1 MTHHL
6 ADWLTEAET
15 PAGVAQIVAGIAKA
29 GAALSHTL
37 RTAPLRGL
45 QGATDQ
51 TNIQGETQKQLDVV
65 ANDLFLAACAAL
77 PEVSF
82 AVSEEL
88 EHAVPM
94 SSTGGFAVIFDPLDG
109 SSNLD
114 VNITVGTIF
123 SILPAKSEED
133 LLQPGSAQVFAGF
146 ISYGPSTDMVLA
158 CGSRVSMFT
167 LAEGGEWHLSAPIL
181 AVRPDGP
188 EIAINPSRHQ
198 TWDTVIADFVA
209 GSFGPE
215 GESYNARW
223 VGSMIAEVQRIL
235 VRGGVFLYP
244 EDVNFSPPRARLRLL
259 YEANPMAYVIEAAGG
274 GAICRGQRMLD
285 LLPTAL
291 HQRVG
296 VALGSRHEIERLRA
310 AYAI

>member
-1 MTHHL
+1 MTGL
-6 ADWLTEAET
+6 LSDWLAKAKA
-15 PAGVAQIVAGIAKA
+15 PDGVTQIVAGIASA
-29 GAALSHTL
+29 GAKLSRTL

-45 QGATDQ
+45 HGATDQ
-51 TNIQGETQKQLDVV
+51 TNVQGETQKQLDVL
-65 ANDLFLAACAAL
+65 ANDLFLAACASL
-77 PEVSF
+77 SEVSF

-88 EHAVPM
+88 EHAMPM
-94 SSTGGFAVIFDPLDG
+94 PAKGRFAVIFDPLDG

-123 SILPAKSEED
+123 SILPATTEAE
-133 LLQPGSAQVFAGF
+133 LLQPGSRQVLAGF

-167 LAEGGEWHLSAPIL
+167 LAEDDAWHLSAPIL
-181 AVRPDGP
+181 SVRPDGP

-198 TWDTVIADFVA
+198 TWDAVVAKFVE

-244 EDVNFSPPRARLRLL
+244 EDVSFTPPQARLRLL
-259 YEANPMAYVIEAAGG
+259 YEANPMAYIIEAAGG
-274 GAICRGQRMLD
+274 AAICNGQRLLD
-285 LLPTAL
+285 VLPTAL

-296 VALGSRHEIERLRA
+296 VALGSRNEIYRLRA
-310 AYAI
+310 AYAR